1 VPEGWQV
8 IRIGFPTSTEFW
20 IDCQDS
26 EDLENDKP
34 MLLVA
39 SGQHYAELVPVAIV
53 ARRAHWQKLWPH
65 QWREKPIQGR
75 IRNHVDEPWQ
85 YGTIVQYKP
94 GQMKWKTESGMWY
107 QFAEFRGFGK

>member
-20 IDCQDS
+20 LDCDSRIAQD
-26 EDLENDKP
+26 DNPALIA
-34 MLLVA
+34 V
-39 SGQHYAELVPVAIV
+39 SGEYYGEVVIPVAIV

-75 IRNHVDEPWQ
+75 IRNQGDEPWQ

-94 GQMKWKTESGMWY
+94 GPTKWKRESGMWY
-107 QFAEFRGFGK
+107 QFAEFKGFGK